1 MWNYNTHLSV
11 RRVTMR
17 FGSCTYIYEI
27 ISFFMYVIDLSFV
40 NWTPIMIFLY
50 MNQRMKVENVI
61 IHKYQKVSV
70 NRQPAVQPSVLY
82 TN

>member
-27 ISFFMYVIDLSFV
+27 IPFFMYVIDLSFCEL
-40 NWTPIMIFLY
+40 NSYNDIFIY
-50 MNQRMKVENVI
+50 ESTNESWKCNNSQISEGQCK
-61 IHKYQKVSV
+61 
-70 NRQPAVQPSVLY
+70 PAASCPTFSLVH
-82 TN
+82 